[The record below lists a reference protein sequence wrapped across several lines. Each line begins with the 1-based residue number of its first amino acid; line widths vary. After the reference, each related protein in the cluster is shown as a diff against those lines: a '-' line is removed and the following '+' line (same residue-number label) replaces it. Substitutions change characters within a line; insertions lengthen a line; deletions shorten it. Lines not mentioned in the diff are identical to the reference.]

1 MNKLIYDQVTHM
13 YKNLENK
20 NWYGTANK
28 GFYEHEADKLKRI
41 YNLVKEPHENEWT
54 ANNRKDFYIFVNE
67 HDRRRGTSFLDTFP
81 ELENFYKVCGNS

>member
-1 MNKLIYDQVTHM
+1 
-13 YKNLENK
+13 
-20 NWYGTANK
+20 
-28 GFYEHEADKLKRI
+28 LKRI